1 MNESMKE
8 FLQSDFIYWS
18 DQDKE
23 DRKTI
28 FSFGGGVDSTGM
40 LFEFDRQ
47 NYMPDILIFAD
58 TGAER
63 PDIYAHIKKLNKWL
77 MEKWGKEII
86 IVRQAETLEAEVLR
100 RNTLPALALGFH
112 TCSQKHKIRPIA
124 KWLKEN
130 GHRNI
135 IKIIGYDAN
144 EFDRARRGLT
154 SVENGK
160 NTEEK
165 GIDLKLWFPLI
176 EWNKSRKELKQEI
189 NDIGFCASKSSCFYC
204 PAMSLTE
211 VKQLKQFYPD
221 LYERAIKI
229 ERGSKLDNTK
239 GLGRSWNWEATI
251 EAEEQQMN
259 LFDENSWEDLK
270 GVQSCGCI
278 NW

>member
-1 MNESMKE
+1 VRDAMRE
-8 FLQSDFIYWS
+8 FLDSDFIHWS
-18 DQDKE
+18 DMPKY

-47 NYMPDILIFAD
+47 GYMPDILIFAD

-63 PDIYAHIKKLNKWL
+63 PDIYAHIEKLNKWL
-77 MEKWGKEII
+77 GDKWGKEII
-86 IVRQAETLEAEVLR
+86 IVRQPETLEAEVLR
-100 RNTLPALALGFH
+100 RKTLPALAMGFH

-124 KWLKEN
+124 KWLKAN
-130 GHRNI
+130 GHKKI

-176 EWNKSRKELKQEI
+176 EWGKSRKQLKAEI
-189 NDIGFCASKSSCFYC
+189 NEIGFCASKSSCFYC

-229 ERGSKLDNTK
+229 EDGAQLDNTK
-239 GLGRSWNWEATI
+239 GLGRSWNWKDTI
-251 EAEEQQMN
+251 EAEEAQLS
-259 LFDENSWEDLK
+259 LFDEDSWEDLK
-270 GVQSCGCI
+270 GVQTCGCI